1 LPSAFQ
7 RKEAS
12 FPLNSTKMSAQT
24 TTRNAG
30 NENVSQVKKRIYVGN
45 LANTVTKEDIE
56 QLFGLSTT
64 PYLRQQC
71 WVELSCDA
79 DTGKSK
85 GFAFV
90 TVPEHI
96 TEELLKLTG
105 IEFYGRQIVI
115 EEAKSTEDDL
125 KDNKKSQGSYGGNR
139 GGRNNQGRQN
149 NNRDNRGRNNQNRG
163 GNNQNYNRNRKG
175 KFEVPTLEP
184 DQLLNLI
191 DCGVN
196 LTNPKYG
203 NNTDNVICRASAA
216 GIQKMVITGL
226 KFYGVK
232 SAIVMSKTR
241 PNFLYTAAGVHPHFL
256 SSDWKTKTGDE
267 LDKMISENSN
277 SIVAVGETGLDFN
290 RDFTERDLQKKVFE
304 KHVELA
310 CKHNKT
316 LLVHDRD
323 AHDSVLEILAKHSD
337 ELPKVVIHC
346 FTGTQEHIKA
356 YLEKGFYIGVTGFVC
371 KEKHGKA
378 LRDAIKN
385 GVLPLDR
392 IVLQSNGPW
401 MIPNTPQGEID
412 PVSAMLLEYCY
423 NGLNEPVALPVVV
436 RTIAKQLAKD
446 PREVADAL
454 TKTALELFKFPHND
468 SIC

>member
-1 LPSAFQ
+1 
-7 RKEAS
+7 
-12 FPLNSTKMSAQT
+12 M
-24 TTRNAG
+24 
-30 NENVSQVKKRIYVGN
+30 
-45 LANTVTKEDIE
+45 ANTVTKEDIE

-196 LTNPKYG
+196 LTNPK
-203 NNTDNVICRASAA
+203 
-216 GIQKMVITGL
+216 
-226 KFYGVK
+226 
-232 SAIVMSKTR
+232 
-241 PNFLYTAAGVHPHFL
+241 
-256 SSDWKTKTGDE
+256 
-267 LDKMISENSN
+267 
-277 SIVAVGETGLDFN
+277 
-290 RDFTERDLQKKVFE
+290 
-304 KHVELA
+304 
-310 CKHNKT
+310 
-316 LLVHDRD
+316 
-323 AHDSVLEILAKHSD
+323 
-337 ELPKVVIHC
+337 
-346 FTGTQEHIKA
+346 
-356 YLEKGFYIGVTGFVC
+356 
-371 KEKHGKA
+371 
-378 LRDAIKN
+378 
-385 GVLPLDR
+385 
-392 IVLQSNGPW
+392 
-401 MIPNTPQGEID
+401 
-412 PVSAMLLEYCY
+412 
-423 NGLNEPVALPVVV
+423 
-436 RTIAKQLAKD
+436 
-446 PREVADAL
+446 
-454 TKTALELFKFPHND
+454 
-468 SIC
+468 